1 MYPSVE
7 TWFVSNDVERE
18 ALSNPL
24 TVTFDEGR
32 IEVGPLELQIA
43 YEFRLAR
50 TADSPSGKD
59 FEDALHLY
67 LTFEERFDTEQLEA
81 YVNQLGVEEYY
92 GNLPRPTRSLLPC
105 GGRSLLE
112 GGAFPRRNCTPRP
125 RVVRES
131 DALSSSAH
139 GRRSRPFAW
148 SAELD
153 ESRAYH
159 ERREAS
165 FERHGRGPASSCG
178 STVEAARR
186 SSAATRAYRTP
197 AVDCPAGL
205 IAGGRLVR
213 PRLQGAR
220 PSGLAPQMPVHSRH
234 LPTPT
239 CAGTAVTRETAH
251 EGKTR
256 LPHGESER
264 RRALLTSPPLA
275 SLAAEE
281 GGSAPCTAPAEDRLE
296 SS

>member
-43 YEFRLAR
+43 YELRLAR

-148 SAELD
+148 SAGLD

-165 FERHGRGPASSCG
+165 FERHGPGFLLRFHGGGGASEQCCDPRLPDPCRGLSRRFNRRWTARASPTTGC
-178 STVEAARR
+178 EA
-186 SSAATRAYRTP
+186 
-197 AVDCPAGL
+197 G
-205 IAGGRLVR
+205 R
-213 PRLQGAR
+213 PRTAD
-220 PSGLAPQMPVHSRH
+220 
-234 LPTPT
+234 
-239 CAGTAVTRETAH
+239 AG
-251 EGKTR
+251 
-256 LPHGESER
+256 
-264 RRALLTSPPLA
+264 
-275 SLAAEE
+275 SLAASTDPDVC
-281 GGSAPCTAPAEDRLE
+281 GDGSNPRDGPRGENQVATR
-296 SS
+296 